1 MKYLKS
7 LFVAITALL
16 VGIVMAGP
24 ASAGGSP
31 HFIKNLTTASTN
43 GTVLTVNFKEAGL
56 QSGAT
61 ETVTIAATYAV
72 TYECVNGGSHNPAA
86 SNKQTFSSN
95 ASASGKFTADKNGNL
110 IGSLSLDAP
119 SAADLGFTCPPG
131 QTVTLYSVVWSGVS
145 ITDNTSGAYL
155 DLKGTFSYVNPDAPK
170 PR

>member
-7 LFVAITALL
+7 LLVAVTALL
-16 VGIVMAGP
+16 VGIVIGGP

-31 HFIKNLTTASTN
+31 HFIKNLTQAGAD

-61 ETVTIAATYAV
+61 ETVTITATYAV
-72 TYECVNGGSHNPAA
+72 TYECVNGGSHNPSA
-86 SNKQTFSSN
+86 SNKQTFSSDS
-95 ASASGKFTADKNGNL
+95 SASGQFTANKNGNI

-119 SAADLGFTCPPG
+119 SATDLGFSCPPG
-131 QTVTLYSVVWSGVS
+131 QTVTLYSVTWSNVS

-155 DLKGTFSYVNPDAPK
+155 DLKGTFSYTNPNAPK